1 MLYPTHKKYGQVF
14 GLSSI
19 AVGASLGLLPVV
31 NVSSMNS
38 FSEVSSEIFVS
49 FLFFYVCYLG
59 ALFGA
64 EFPDIDSPGSIPAR
78 KHYFIRRLFKLFQV
92 KHRGVFSHDFIS
104 LLIMFGGIYL
114 FLDFIVGPFMRS
126 LLENGVGNAELTPLV
141 ALLSSGG
148 LLLKLAKCYVVF
160 SLIGAY
166 SHLIA
171 DASTKQ
177 GVWLFW
183 KIKIHIVP
191 VFITNWSFG
200 GKKPFAQVFNTGT
213 GWEILNR
220 NLYTYILL
228 PISGILSFFMMFV

>member
-1 MLYPTHKKYGQVF
+1 MT
-14 GLSSI
+14 
-19 AVGASLGLLPVV
+19 
-31 NVSSMNS
+31 
-38 FSEVSSEIFVS
+38 
-49 FLFFYVCYLG
+49 
-59 ALFGA
+59 
-64 EFPDIDSPGSIPAR
+64 
-78 KHYFIRRLFKLFQV
+78 
-92 KHRGVFSHDFIS
+92 
-104 LLIMFGGIYL
+104 FGGLYL
-114 FLDFIVGPFMRS
+114 FLDFVVGPFMRS

-191 VFITNWSFG
+191 VFITKWEFG
-200 GKKPFAQVFNTGT
+200 GKKPFERVFNTGT
-213 GWEILNR
+213 GWEMC
-220 NLYTYILL
+220 TTCCS
-228 PISGILSFFMMFV
+228 ISN